1 MRYKSEE
8 TMQSIIDFIDDY
20 YFKNNYT
27 PTLIEI
33 AQKVGIDKSNVSR
46 YLKEMSQKGLIDLS
60 HGYRKIKT
68 DKISKSDTSL
78 VRVPVVGTVACGNP
92 IFAEENVESYLTI
105 SASFLGSGE
114 HFALKAKGD
123 SMINAGI
130 EDGDYVI
137 ARKQNTAQEGQ
148 IVVALVGDSATLKRY
163 FIDKQKKMIRLH
175 PENDSMQDLYFE
187 KADIQGV
194 VKKVIKDVR

>member
-78 VRVPVVGTVACGNP
+78 ARVPVVGTVACGNP

-137 ARKQNTAQEGQ
+137 ARKQNMAQEGQ